1 MVTDLHRAIPLI
13 LIFVFILIQAPI
25 VIIHEWNHRHRP
37 PVLSAAIGPSGLTA
51 AILAED
57 KIKILPNEHPKVLPI
72 MPVSGLG
79 KIGLAQMNLPLTAKV
94 LKSTDGPPQNGAKT
108 IGDYAHAKDSSDP
121 PR

>member
-1 MVTDLHRAIPLI
+1 MMV

-57 KIKILPNEHPKVLPI
+57 KIKILPNEHPQVPPI

-79 KIGLAQMNLPLTAKV
+79 KIGPAQMNLPLTAKV
-94 LKSTDGPPQNGAKT
+94 LKSPDGPPRNGAKT
-108 IGDYAHAKDSSDP
+108 IEDYAPAKDFNDA

>member
-1 MVTDLHRAIPLI
+1 MV
-13 LIFVFILIQAPI
+13 LIFVFILTQAPI

-57 KIKILPNEHPKVLPI
+57 KIKILPNEHPKVP
-72 MPVSGLG
+72 PVTPVLGLG
-79 KIGLAQMNLPLTAKV
+79 TIGPAQVNLPLTAKV
-94 LKSTDGPPQNGAKT
+94 LRSPDGPPQNGAKT
-108 IGDYAHAKDSSDP
+108 IGDYAHAKDSNDP